1 MILDTIK
8 TDTSFRVEAKNLS
21 QQRVPNK
28 GIGFLKYTKNY
39 AIFIDKKLYEIEI
52 LDKNRLDEINFF
64 FLNRNYTAIVNIIE
78 STRDRFFTM
87 EIILFSFP
95 INQVF
100 VPFYIE
106 LDEVVL
112 KTAKQKKL
120 AKDIEDLSEKLK
132 KRISFQINNEDYFLV
147 STAISSQKEIFE
159 EELAKIQRN
168 LEKIEKSN
176 KQTNEEK
183 EKYIEEN
190 RETLEQ
196 IKYEKKDLAFSIH
209 GENLHLAI
217 NKEITQSGEYRF
229 KATKLILSKGNLK
242 KDALRLLKGS
252 IAFKNGLVS
261 AKIAKDLGDIVEEE
275 GSYLKTWDKYL
286 EKEGDI
292 LLEKAKKVDLLKI
305 INSEKTDDGYE
316 LKIENFS
323 EIEELLSVGDY
334 LSVVD
339 ETPNYI
345 KDNLTWIEHI
355 TLLEQENEMVN
366 KPTKNDSYE
375 IVKIEHGFINIKT
388 TKNISNFESK
398 KMVLSIFGDETQ
410 LKRKLAA
417 RKRLLEGKSANPMLG
432 LIIEDS
438 DKIQNYLRTKQ
449 IKKLPPLTPEVENKI
464 FSNPPTDNQI
474 EAIDIA
480 LNTPDIAIIQG
491 PPGTGKTTVL
501 TAIIERLN
509 EESNKENIKGQILVA
524 GFQHDAVENIIQ
536 RLDINGI
543 PTPKFGKKSTTLVD
557 INSYERIIQWSEEI
571 ATKLKDKIDFSK
583 QIEIKKL
590 NQYFEIYLKAPSKHS
605 AIDLL
610 KYIINNISQSLS
622 KDIIETS
629 KNTLNNL
636 TKKQIDSLEELKVI
650 YSLRTTEEA
659 FKDDGKER
667 SLALLVSNIGKT
679 LDENEKKLLQEV
691 DIIDIKSYLEK
702 LIKLKFSLIDKYYPK
717 PIFRAEKPNQEI
729 IKLKESVE
737 KELSYGI
744 SDGYKDKKNAILLD
758 YVNELECNP
767 FGLKSMIEEYSYV
780 YSSTTGQSNQATKQK
795 INTED
800 EDVTFDTVII
810 DEAAR
815 VTPMDLL
822 IVMVLAKRRIIL
834 VGDHRQ
840 LPHMVNEEVIKS
852 GDLSENEYIKESIF
866 GYLKKRAKELEK
878 YDNIERTTTLN
889 NQYRTHP
896 LLGQFVNDNFYE
908 KHGEPFKS
916 PLGTEIGNIDDYFSQ
931 KLKGIENIPAVWLD
945 VPNKEGKEQKAW
957 SRKCEAQRIIEHLKE
972 WIFSEEGKNLTF
984 GIITFYRNQVE
995 IIKGLIDKEF
1005 SKEQKDI
1012 IYKRL
1017 KVGTVDS
1024 FQGMEFDIVF
1034 LSVVRSRDVNSIN
1047 ESLKDY
1053 NLFGFLISKN
1063 RLCVSMSRQKKSLIV
1078 VGDKNFF
1085 ESNRSKT
1092 DVEEL
1097 YNFLQLC
1104 KQEGKI
1110 IENN

>member
-8 TDTSFRVEAKNLS
+8 TDTTFRVESKNLS
-21 QQRVPNK
+21 QQRVPNS
-28 GIGFLKYTKNY
+28 GMGFLKYINNY
-39 AIFIDKKLYEIEI
+39 AILIDEKLYEIEI
-52 LDKNRLDEINFF
+52 LDKNKLDEINFF

-78 STRDRFFTM
+78 SKRDKFFTM

-95 INQVF
+95 INEVF

-106 LDEVVL
+106 LDEDVL
-112 KTAKQKKL
+112 KTAKQRKL
-120 AKDIEDLSEKLK
+120 AKDIEELRGKLK
-132 KRISFQINNEDYFLV
+132 NLISFKINNEDYFLV
-147 STAISSQKEIFE
+147 STAISSQKEIFD
-159 EELAKIQRN
+159 EELTKIGRN

-176 KQTNEEK
+176 KQTDEEK

-196 IKYEKKDLAFSIH
+196 IKYEKKDLAFSVH

-217 NKEITQSGEYRF
+217 KKEITQSGEYRF
-229 KATKLILSKGNLK
+229 KATRLISSKGNLK
-242 KDALRLLKGS
+242 KDTLRLIKGS
-252 IAFKNGLVS
+252 IVFKNGLVS

-286 EKEGDI
+286 EKEGEI
-292 LLEKAKKVDLLKI
+292 LLDKAKKVGVLKI
-305 INSEKTDDGYE
+305 INSEKTNDGYE

-323 EIEELLSVGDY
+323 EVEELLSEGDY
-334 LSVVD
+334 LSVVY
-339 ETPNYI
+339 EVPNYI
-345 KDNLTWIEHI
+345 RDNLTWIEHI
-355 TLLEQENEMVN
+355 ELLEQENEMVI
-366 KPTKNDSYE
+366 KPTKKHSYE
-375 IVKIEHGFINIKT
+375 IVNIEQGFINIKT
-388 TKNISNFESK
+388 NENISEFKSK
-398 KMVLSIFGDETQ
+398 KIVLSIFGDETQ

-438 DKIQNYLRTKQ
+438 DKIKEYLRTKQ
-449 IKKLPPLTPEVENKI
+449 IEKLEPLTPEVKNKI
-464 FSNPPTDNQI
+464 FSNLPTDNQI

-543 PTPKFGKKSTTLVD
+543 PTPKFGKKSATLVD
-557 INSYERIIQWSEEI
+557 ENSYERIIQWSEKI

-583 QIEIKKL
+583 QKEIKKL
-590 NQYFEIYLKAPSKHS
+590 NQYFEIYIKAPSKHS

-629 KNTLNNL
+629 KSILNNL
-636 TKKQIDSLEELKVI
+636 TKKQIDSLEELKEI
-650 YSLRTTEEA
+650 YSLRTTEDA

-667 SLALLVSNIGKT
+667 NLALLVSNIGKT

-691 DIIDIKSYLEK
+691 NKIDKSYLEK

-729 IKLKESVE
+729 IKLKENVE
-737 KELSYGI
+737 KELLYI
-744 SDGYKDKKNAILLD
+744 TSDGYKDKKNAILFD
-758 YVNELECNP
+758 YINELECNP

-780 YSSTTGQSNQATKQK
+780 YSSTTGQSDKATKQK
-795 INTED
+795 INAKD
-800 EDVTFDTVII
+800 DDVSFDTVII

-840 LPHMVNEEVIKS
+840 LPHMVDKEVIKS
-852 GDLSENEYIKESIF
+852 ANLSENEYINESIF
-866 GYLKKRAKELEK
+866 GYLKTRAKKLK
-878 YDNIERTTTLN
+878 DYDNIKRTTTLD

-908 KHGEPFKS
+908 KHSESFKS
-916 PLGTEIGNIDDYFSQ
+916 PLGTEIGDVDDFFSQ

-945 VPNKEGKEQKAW
+945 VPNKEGKEQRAW
-957 SRKCEAQRIIEHLKE
+957 SRKCEAMRIIEYLKE

-995 IIKGLIDKEF
+995 TIESLIDKEF
-1005 SKEQKDI
+1005 SKEQKYI

-1034 LSVVRSRDVNSIN
+1034 LSVVRSRDVNLIN
-1047 ESLKDY
+1047 ENLKDY
-1053 NLFGFLISKN
+1053 QLFGFLISKN

-1110 IENN
+1110 IENNQ